1 MSKPR
6 LRVEEQGEVT
16 LISFLDRRIFDDRT
30 VQAIAEQL
38 SNVVEEGNSKLL
50 LNFSGVEYLSSAALG
65 KLINLHK
72 KLSGAQGTLS
82 MCNMIPQVF
91 DVFAITKLDKDFN
104 ICADEAAAK
113 AALESIP

>member
-6 LRVEEQGEVT
+6 LKVEEQGEVT
-16 LISFLDRRIFDDRT
+16 LISFLDRRISDERT
-30 VQAIAEQL
+30 IQAIAEQL
-38 SNVVEEGNSKLL
+38 GALVEEGNSKLL
-50 LNFSGVEYLSSAALG
+50 LNFAGVEYLSSAALG

-72 KLSGAQGTLS
+72 KLGGSEGTLS
-82 MCNMIPQVF
+82 MCNMVPQVF

-113 AALESIP
+113 AVLE